1 MACTYKVFLCY
12 LHQRVEVHYRYVCS
26 CLQGGL
32 TDSRVSCV
40 AHLQMRASHARKKLA
55 GAPFPLQRCSAVL
68 CVSHSQQS
76 VRTYAR
82 NAYTHTSTCTHVCT
96 YVCMYVCMYVCSKH
110 IRMHMYPCTHALM
123 QYNTHPRARM
133 QQTHA
138 HIRKYVQHTFTC
150 AHVLAY
156 VCTYI
161 HAYMYLCMYVCT
173 HMHTYVHT
181 VWQCTAS

>member
-1 MACTYKVFLCY
+1 MLGRSWQVLRFLYKGAVPCCVFLIHNQVY
-12 LHQRVEVHYRYVCS
+12 
-26 CLQGGL
+26 
-32 TDSRVSCV
+32 
-40 AHLQMRASHARKKLA
+40 AHMQEMH
-55 GAPFPLQRCSAVL
+55 
-68 CVSHSQQS
+68 
-76 VRTYAR
+76 
-82 NAYTHTSTCTHVCT
+82 THTSTCTHVCT
-96 YVCMYVCMYVCSKH
+96 YLQYVCTYVCMYVCSKH
-110 IRMHMYPCTHALM
+110 ICMHMYPCKHAHI

-138 HIRKYVQHTFTC
+138 HIRKYVQHTFAC
-150 AHVLAY
+150 AHVLTY